1 MIMAEMGKIAFKFG
15 GATRM
20 SGLALGVFCAAFTAQ
35 AQEQVG
41 ATVAEIPVPAGP
53 GSSEPSL
60 FALADGRIAVSWTEP
75 TEAGHAVKVALGN
88 EAGWSAPSTVVAAG
102 DLIVNWSDF
111 ASVAVLPDGTMA
123 AHWLKETD
131 VTSFSY
137 DVNIALS
144 SDKGE
149 TWSAPVVPHR
159 DGTQSQHGF
168 VTLLPVSDSRFE
180 VFWLDGREY
189 GTEDTGAM
197 QLRSASL
204 DADGTLSPES
214 LLDSRA
220 CSCCQTSA
228 AVAGDGS
235 ILVAYRDRTVEEVR
249 DISVVRKVAGA
260 WSEPR
265 LVHADGWEI
274 SGCPVN
280 GPAIDAE
287 GSDAVVA
294 WFTAAQSDPAVKV
307 AFSRDSGASFDAPFR
322 IDGGEAAGRVD
333 TLLLQDGSAVVSWV
347 EWTRLGE
354 ILRLCR
360 VTPEDGC
367 PAPQAVA
374 LNTAAGSINFP
385 RMAGSGE
392 EIYIAWGQPAA
403 GRTPAGIR
411 MIVARY

>member
-1 MIMAEMGKIAFKFG
+1 
-15 GATRM
+15 
-20 SGLALGVFCAAFTAQ
+20 
-35 AQEQVG
+35 
-41 ATVAEIPVPAGP
+41 
-53 GSSEPSL
+53 
-60 FALADGRIAVSWTEP
+60 
-75 TEAGHAVKVALGN
+75 
-88 EAGWSAPSTVVAAG
+88 
-102 DLIVNWSDF
+102 
-111 ASVAVLPDGTMA
+111 
-123 AHWLKETD
+123 

-249 DISVVRKVAGA
+249 DISVVRKVAR
-260 WSEPR
+260 E
-265 LVHADGWEI
+265 
-274 SGCPVN
+274 
-280 GPAIDAE
+280 
-287 GSDAVVA
+287 
-294 WFTAAQSDPAVKV
+294 
-307 AFSRDSGASFDAPFR
+307 
-322 IDGGEAAGRVD
+322 
-333 TLLLQDGSAVVSWV
+333 
-347 EWTRLGE
+347 
-354 ILRLCR
+354 
-360 VTPEDGC
+360 
-367 PAPQAVA
+367 
-374 LNTAAGSINFP
+374 
-385 RMAGSGE
+385 
-392 EIYIAWGQPAA
+392 
-403 GRTPAGIR
+403 
-411 MIVARY
+411 